1 MKNYRESRA
10 TNASKIPGYRKR
22 MSNVASEA
30 FGFLLSAAVVLVIIV
45 NVISGCEEIIN
56 NPVEYDTYREQRWE
70 RFGY

>member
-1 MKNYRESRA
+1 
-10 TNASKIPGYRKR
+10 